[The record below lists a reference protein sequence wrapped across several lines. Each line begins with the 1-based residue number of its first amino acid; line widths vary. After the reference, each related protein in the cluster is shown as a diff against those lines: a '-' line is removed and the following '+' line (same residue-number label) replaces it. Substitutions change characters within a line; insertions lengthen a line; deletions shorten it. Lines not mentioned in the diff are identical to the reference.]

1 VVKGKLQEGVLS
13 EVMKDVFAVMP
24 QVYKNFWNFQEVADF
39 ILLSYVVKGQVS
51 DFETYKEVKGYI
63 IDVLKEG
70 LQNFK
75 NGGMI

>member
-1 VVKGKLQEGVLS
+1 VVKGKLPQGVLS
-13 EVMKDVFAVMP
+13 EVMQDVFAVMP
-24 QVYKNFWNFQEVADF
+24 SVYKNFWSFQEVADF

-51 DFETYKEVKGYI
+51 DFETYKELKGYI

-75 NGGMI
+75 NGGLK